1 MTLAV
6 SVVDANT
13 APAGNTGTMSLVA
26 LQLQALPYKVKTSC
40 AQAQDAESFLKLE
53 CLGSEGNRGQF
64 ELVPLRSPC
73 SCHIAKQ
80 LDMLQPLS
88 LEYSSLADVLRPVKC
103 W

>member
-13 APAGNTGTMSLVA
+13 APVGNTKMMGLVV
-26 LQLQALPYKVKTSC
+26 LQPLSYKAKSNS
-40 AQAQDAESFLKLE
+40 AQHQDAESFLELE
-53 CLGSEGNRGQF
+53 SPGSECNRGQF

-88 LEYSSLADVLRPVKC
+88 LEYSSLADVLRRVI
-103 W
+103 